1 MTTAH
6 LDSHDRLGLLHPS
19 IDAHTLGVSS
29 IGELLALCGIPCLA
43 APAEV
48 EEAACRLDLPGQ
60 AGLLGDWLRAN
71 GVTALGF
78 SYRLDPQEGL
88 RLFSSLME
96 TLAALHVLASDGGRL
111 RTVFFAGL
119 PATCDLVMARH
130 PEVAAC
136 FRGDESPLETLALL
150 GLPESLLPESV
161 TENAS
166 YDESRLRF
174 GRDLVRKAD
183 YLGLGPI
190 DRSGYPGYGRRGDT
204 VVDRMAHSAARGLPP
219 LMRAHVGPYLADRK
233 DAVGLFLDWTARLA
247 KGGLLDVLSI
257 GSSQL
262 SQSEFGRPWDGLPDG
277 GGVPLASPA
286 EFSEVWKAA
295 RPMLVR
301 SYAGTRDVE
310 SMARMLEANI
320 DNAWHALSLW
330 WFCKIDG
337 RGPNTVLENLEQ
349 HIATLRYIASVGKP
363 FEPNVPHHFAFR
375 GGDDLTYVLSG
386 LVAAKAAKAAGVRRL
401 IAQTML
407 NTPKQTWGICDLA
420 KARAL
425 LSLLQ
430 EMEEGDFRVYLQ
442 PRGGLDY
449 FSGDPEKAKAQ
460 LAAVTALMDDI
471 EPALP
476 SSPQIIHVVS
486 YSEGYALADPDIVN
500 DSVRLTRHAL
510 AEYRRMRKDGAVE
523 DMSTNPL
530 VLARTSELVGEARA
544 ALACIE
550 STIRDPYSARGL
562 YEIMASGFFAVPYLW
577 ECREDFAAATRWK
590 TRAVSGAIRVVGDD
604 GSPVSLEE
612 RLGTARETAL
622 LREGRRARAKEVE

>member
-1 MTTAH
+1 
-6 LDSHDRLGLLHPS
+6 
-19 IDAHTLGVSS
+19 
-29 IGELLALCGIPCLA
+29 
-43 APAEV
+43 
-48 EEAACRLDLPGQ
+48 
-60 AGLLGDWLRAN
+60 
-71 GVTALGF
+71 
-78 SYRLDPQEGL
+78 
-88 RLFSSLME
+88 
-96 TLAALHVLASDGGRL
+96 
-111 RTVFFAGL
+111 
-119 PATCDLVMARH
+119 
-130 PEVAAC
+130 
-136 FRGDESPLETLALL
+136 
-150 GLPESLLPESV
+150 
-161 TENAS
+161 
-166 YDESRLRF
+166 
-174 GRDLVRKAD
+174 
-183 YLGLGPI
+183 
-190 DRSGYPGYGRRGDT
+190 
-204 VVDRMAHSAARGLPP
+204 
-219 LMRAHVGPYLADRK
+219 
-233 DAVGLFLDWTARLA
+233 
-247 KGGLLDVLSI
+247 
-257 GSSQL
+257 
-262 SQSEFGRPWDGLPDG
+262 
-277 GGVPLASPA
+277 
-286 EFSEVWKAA
+286 
-295 RPMLVR
+295 MLVR

-425 LSLLQ
+425 LSLLR
-430 EMEEGDFRVYLQ
+430 EMEDGDFRVYLQ